1 MKVASLAYS
10 KWKGACKGTA
20 LGAMESCN
28 WATRFSCC
36 GCFSHLINCCSGLSW
51 LYSSRSVALGHLSL
65 LFPSAPYASRLA
77 QICICVHRMGP
88 LPAQTPFRVFT
99 LLIPFA
105 CCRPSTSPK
114 LATIEV
120 AVKEPKEVDET
131 VFKMASHKPPVKH
144 LSSGGSS
151 TCQASVG
158 AERADVQLTPS
169 TGIVSPSS
177 STTLKSRSLYFL
189 HFTCCLSVIS
199 GCLQTLWTTEGSAGV
214 GSAGPDPALNSPLR
228 FHFSFFLSSFSPL
241 GLVLAPCYKEK
252 FRIKTVGQFLS

>member
-1 MKVASLAYS
+1 MSPHFFIHV
-10 KWKGACKGTA
+10 T
-20 LGAMESCN
+20 
-28 WATRFSCC
+28 
-36 GCFSHLINCCSGLSW
+36 
-51 LYSSRSVALGHLSL
+51 
-65 LFPSAPYASRLA
+65 
-77 QICICVHRMGP
+77 RMGP
-88 LPAQTPFRVFT
+88 LPANPPIRVFT

-131 VFKMASHKPPVKH
+131 VLKMASHKPPVKH

-214 GSAGPDPALNSPLR
+214 GSAGPDPALNSPLW
-228 FHFSFFLSSFSPL
+228 FHFPSFLSSFSPP
-241 GLVLAPCYKEK
+241 GLVLAPSWSSWTFSWLQSQC
-252 FRIKTVGQFLS
+252 RSSSLWSP

>member
-1 MKVASLAYS
+1 MSPHFFIHV
-10 KWKGACKGTA
+10 T
-20 LGAMESCN
+20 
-28 WATRFSCC
+28 
-36 GCFSHLINCCSGLSW
+36 
-51 LYSSRSVALGHLSL
+51 
-65 LFPSAPYASRLA
+65 
-77 QICICVHRMGP
+77 RMGP
-88 LPAQTPFRVFT
+88 LPASPPIRVFT

-131 VFKMASHKPPVKH
+131 VLKMASHKPPVKH

-214 GSAGPDPALNSPLR
+214 VLLHQAPPCWSQAINGLLPLELPGGS
-228 FHFSFFLSSFSPL
+228 HSSFPSTHRGP
-241 GLVLAPCYKEK
+241 VC
-252 FRIKTVGQFLS
+252 F